1 MNIKEAKIQ
10 ISNAMKAYFSKN
22 EFGEYDIPTE
32 KQRPVFLMGPSGIG
46 KTAIMEQIAA
56 EMGVALVSYSMTH
69 HTRQSALGLPYI
81 VNKTYG
87 GKEYAVSEY
96 TMSEIIASVY
106 DMIEK
111 SGKKEG
117 ILFLDEIN
125 CVSETLSPAMLQF
138 LQYKVFGR
146 HTVPEGWIVVTA
158 GNPAEYNNS
167 VRDFDIATW
176 DRLKRIDVTPDYSVW
191 KEFSAN
197 MGVHPSVLSYLHD
210 KKDEF
215 YRVETTVDGKSFVTA
230 RGWTDLS
237 TMITV
242 YEKNN
247 IPVDEKLVSQYIQN
261 PKIAKSFSLYFEL
274 YKKYKSKYKV
284 NNILSGNIDKNIF
297 SQMENARFDERIAL
311 LGLLLDAL
319 RQEAKIVFLE
329 TKAVEKIT
337 DNVKRFISMQKRKDA
352 VSALDELIEDNYNK
366 IEMGKSSSSM
376 SKDDIF
382 VETSCNMF
390 LEKFRKTIFEKGIN
404 DIQKAVIPLKE
415 FFEEKRTYLVE
426 QTKKYGKKLSNAF
439 IFIENAIEK
448 NIMNES
454 DDMVYFVTDLTLN
467 KYIANFIGRYGSAEY
482 SKYSRSLQ
490 LSERHEK
497 IIRDIEILDI
507 DNVFSDD

>member
-10 ISNAMKAYFSKN
+10 ISNSMKAYFSKN
-22 EFGEYDIPTE
+22 KFGEYDIPPE
-32 KQRPVFLMGPSGIG
+32 KQRPVFLMGPPGIG

-56 EMGVALVSYSMTH
+56 ELGVALVSYSMTH

-111 SGKKEG
+111 TGKKEG

-138 LQYKVFGR
+138 LQYKVFGK

-158 GNPAEYNNS
+158 GNPGEYNNS

-176 DRLKRIDVTPDYSVW
+176 DRLKRIDVSPDYSAW
-191 KEFSAN
+191 KEFSSN
-197 MGVHPSVLSYLHD
+197 TGVHPAILSYLHD
-210 KKDEF
+210 KRDEF
-215 YRVETTVDGKSFVTA
+215 YRVETTVDGKFFVTA

-237 TMITV
+237 TIINV

-274 YKKYKSKYKV
+274 YKKYKEKYKV
-284 NNILSGNIDKNIF
+284 KDILNGEF
-297 SQMENARFDERIAL
+297 SDYLFNQLVSAKFDEHIAL
-311 LGLLLDAL
+311 LGLILDAL
-319 RQEAKIVFLE
+319 RQGAKDVFLE
-329 TKAVEKIT
+329 TKIVEKIT
-337 DNVKRFISMQKRKDA
+337 DNIKRFMSMQKRKDSL
-352 VSALDELIEDNYNK
+352 SALEEIIKENYETINR
-366 IEMGKSSSSM
+366 GKESSSIT
-376 SKDDIF
+376 KDDIF
-382 VETSCNMF
+382 ITSSCNSF
-390 LEKFRKTIFEKGIN
+390 FEEFRKTVLENGIT
-404 DIQKAVIPLKE
+404 DIQKAVMPLKE
-415 FFEEKRTYLVE
+415 AFESERNLLISNAKE
-426 QTKKYGKKLSNAF
+426 YGKKLSNAF
-439 IFIENAIEK
+439 KFIETAMDK
-448 NIMNES
+448 NVMNES
-454 DDMVYFVTDLTLN
+454 DDMIFFVTDLTLN
-467 KYIANFIGRYGSAEY
+467 KYIANFIGRYGSPEY

-490 LSERHEK
+490 LSERHQD
-497 IIRDIEILDI
+497 IVRNIEILDI
-507 DNVFSDD
+507 NSIFSDN